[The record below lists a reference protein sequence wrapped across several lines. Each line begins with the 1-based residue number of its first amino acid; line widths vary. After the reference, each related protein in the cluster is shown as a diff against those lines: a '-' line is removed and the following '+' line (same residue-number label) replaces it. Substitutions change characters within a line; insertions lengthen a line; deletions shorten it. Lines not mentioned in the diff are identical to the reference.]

1 MLTHAVFLVCRHGL
15 SRPGFTGSV
24 GTDFADSAFLRI
36 NLLISW
42 RERVRKP
49 RSLALFSLELSMLSS
64 EAILLVDDNAVQA
77 AVRQTILRR
86 SGYFVITALNP
97 ARALEQ
103 LRHGDFLTEIRLVVT
118 DHIMPGMSGT
128 HFVQEVRKVL
138 PRIPILV
145 ISGMAAE
152 QEYEGLNVLFQL
164 KPLQPEFMLECVR
177 NLIGQPH
184 AVEHMEAS
192 RSLPPVPAR

>member
-1 MLTHAVFLVCRHGL
+1 ML
-15 SRPGFTGSV
+15 
-24 GTDFADSAFLRI
+24 
-36 NLLISW
+36 N
-42 RERVRKP
+42 
-49 RSLALFSLELSMLSS
+49 S

-118 DHIMPGMSGT
+118 DHVMPGMSGT
-128 HFVQEVRKVL
+128 HFVREIRKVL

-145 ISGMAAE
+145 ISGLPAE
-152 QEYEGLNVLFQL
+152 EEYEGLNVLFQM

-177 NLIGQPH
+177 SLIGRPH
-184 AVEHMEAS
+184 AVEHLEATPPLP
-192 RSLPPVPAR
+192 SLPAR